1 VADLEEYRAK
11 RRKGK
16 TPEPLA
22 DDAGRRS
29 SEQLV
34 FVVQRHSARAL
45 HYDLRL
51 ERDGVLLSWAL
62 PRGVPL
68 RAGERSLAVHVE
80 DHPLDYADF
89 EGEIPRG
96 EYGGGSVEVWDRGTY
111 ELERERRDGT
121 LTVILHGEKLQGEW
135 ALVPAHLGG
144 EKRNWLIVRAAK
156 DRAAGP
162 VQTYEPMRARE
173 AQRVPSGKDW
183 AFELA
188 WEGVRAL
195 APVEGARAHFQHDG
209 GEAIDARAKR
219 VLARMPRALRTSE
232 CVLDGIICA
241 LDDSGQP
248 SQKLLESGGGTVA
261 YLAFDVLEFE
271 TEALLDEPWKAR
283 RERLDALLDDRVA
296 EVRLSRAYDDGS
308 ALRGAAR
315 ARGLGIVAKRRMARY
330 RPGTV
335 SDDWRLL
342 RP

>member
-1 VADLEEYRAK
+1 VADLEDYRAK

-16 TPEPLA
+16 TPEPLE
-22 DDAGRRS
+22 DGGRRS
-29 SEQLV
+29 SSKQLV

-45 HYDLRL
+45 HYDFRL

-111 ELERERRDGT
+111 ELQRERPDGT
-121 LTVILHGEKLQGEW
+121 LTVILHGRKLQGEW

-156 DRAAGP
+156 DEAAGP
-162 VQTYEPMRARE
+162 MRSYEPMRARAAE
-173 AQRVPSGKDW
+173 RVPGGKGW

-195 APVEGARAHFQHDG
+195 APVEGARGHFQHDG
-209 GEAIDARAKR
+209 GDAVDARAKQ
-219 VLARMPRALRTSE
+219 VLSRMPRALRTSE
-232 CVLDGIICA
+232 CVIDGVICA
-241 LDDSGQP
+241 LDDEGRP
-248 SQKLLESGGGTVA
+248 SRALLDSGGGTVV
-261 YLAFDVLEFE
+261 YLVFDVLELE
-271 TEALLDEPWKAR
+271 TAALLDEPWNAR
-283 RERLDALLDDRVA
+283 RAHLEAMLDDSIA

-308 ALRGAAR
+308 ALRTAAR
-315 ARGLGIVAKRRMARY
+315 ARGLGIVAKRRTSPY

-342 RP
+342 R

>member
-219 VLARMPRALRTSE
+219 VLARMPRALWTSE